1 MMYSI
6 RIGMRTQVEINGK
19 KFTMRILE
27 GNKFDLNQPGYTC
40 QCDSDSSEIEDNPT
54 NAITSLYRQIFK
66 TQTKISGSMV
76 MGFDKDSIFTELLQ
90 DIEFRPYS
98 ISIADKLT
106 IMVFSLGASKKESWL
121 GAGEGYMAS
130 FIHIFR
136 KERCIFVQKFIKNKS
151 IVEVWNNST
160 KISHYEGSQIQT
172 YFAGVFT
179 GVSATKNVRFRS
191 RDNLDYHLRKSK
203 EQPRTV
209 GGKYNTKKTCK
220 DGRDSLILEVSYND
234 NDFFD
239 DGSCYFNDD
248 TDSFD
253 DNGGDSS
260 SFVDDIPADDINFEF
275 FDDEVMER

>member
-160 KISHYEGSQIQT
+160 KISHYEGSSPVECQPSQWSNEELMNSL
-172 YFAGVFT
+172 YE
-179 GVSATKNVRFRS
+179 
-191 RDNLDYHLRKSK
+191 YHLKR
-203 EQPRTV
+203 RTIIYLNS
-209 GGKYNTKKTCK
+209 G
-220 DGRDSLILEVSYND
+220 SLVEILLK
-234 NDFFD
+234 
-239 DGSCYFNDD
+239 
-248 TDSFD
+248 
-253 DNGGDSS
+253 
-260 SFVDDIPADDINFEF
+260 
-275 FDDEVMER
+275 